1 MNADFY
7 DRALRRIRLLA
18 LCISIGGA
26 VGVLALSGGRPA
38 VGFLLGAALS
48 ALNFQALTMFAAA
61 LGATSKLG
69 ATTKPRTT
77 AAVSIALRYA
87 VIGCALYVIL
97 KLLGFAP
104 LPVLAGLLAP
114 FGATILEVF
123 YELIFC
129 ANER

>member
-1 MNADFY
+1 MNDLFY
-7 DRALRRIRLLA
+7 DRALQRIRLLA
-18 LCISIGGA
+18 LCIGIAGA
-26 VGVLALSGGRPA
+26 AGILALYGGRPA
-38 VGFLLGAALS
+38 LGFLLGAALS
-48 ALNFQALTMFAAA
+48 ALNFQVVTMFAA
-61 LGATSKLG
+61 GIG
-69 ATTKPRTT
+69 ATTRPRTAT
-77 AAVSIALRYA
+77 ALSIALRYA

-123 YELIFC
+123 YELIFR

>member
-1 MNADFY
+1 MKASASGDFY
-7 DRALRRIRLLA
+7 NRALRRIRLLA
-18 LCISIGGA
+18 LCIA
-26 VGVLALSGGRPA
+26 VAGTAGILALYGGRPA
-38 VGFLLGAALS
+38 LGFLLGAALS
-48 ALNFQALTMFAAA
+48 ALNFQAVTMFAAV
-61 LGATSKLG
+61 LGANTR
-69 ATTKPRTT
+69 PRT
-77 AAVSIALRYA
+77 AAALSIALRYT

-123 YELIFC
+123 YELIFR

>member
-1 MNADFY
+1 MNDLFY

-18 LCISIGGA
+18 LCIGIGGA
-26 VGVLALSGGRPA
+26 AGILAFYGGRPA
-38 VGFLLGAALS
+38 LGFLLGAALS
-48 ALNFQALTMFAAA
+48 ALNFQVVTMFAA
-61 LGATSKLG
+61 GLG
-69 ATTKPRTT
+69 ATTRPRAA

-87 VIGCALYVIL
+87 VIGFALYVIL

-123 YELIFC
+123 YELIFR
-129 ANER
+129 ANGQ

>member
-26 VGVLALSGGRPA
+26 AGVLALSGGRPA

-48 ALNFQALTMFAAA
+48 ALNFQALTMFA
-61 LGATSKLG
+61 GWLG
-69 ATTKPRTT
+69 ATTKPRTA

>member
-1 MNADFY
+1 MKDSASGDFY
-7 DRALRRIRLLA
+7 GRALRRIRLLA
-18 LCISIGGA
+18 FCIGIAGA
-26 VGVLALSGGRPA
+26 AGILARYGGRSA
-38 VGFLLGAALS
+38 LGFLLGAALS
-48 ALNFQALTMFAAA
+48 AFNFQTVTMFAAA
-61 LGATSKLG
+61 LGAT
-69 ATTKPRTT
+69 TRPRTA

-87 VIGCALYVIL
+87 VIGCALYVIV

>member
-1 MNADFY
+1 MNDLFY

-18 LCISIGGA
+18 LCIGIAGA
-26 VGVLALSGGRPA
+26 AGILALYGGRPA
-38 VGFLLGAALS
+38 LGFLLGAALS
-48 ALNFQALTMFAAA
+48 ALNFQVVTMFAA
-61 LGATSKLG
+61 GIG
-69 ATTKPRTT
+69 ATTRPRTAT
-77 AAVSIALRYA
+77 ALSIALRYA

>member
-1 MNADFY
+1 MKNSAGDDFY

-18 LCISIGGA
+18 FCIGIAGTAGILA
-26 VGVLALSGGRPA
+26 VYGGRPA
-38 VGFLLGAALS
+38 LGFLFGVALS
-48 ALNFQALTMFAAA
+48 AFNFQAVTMFAA
-61 LGATSKLG
+61 GLG
-69 ATTKPRTT
+69 ATTRPRTA

-123 YELIFC
+123 YELIFR

>member
-1 MNADFY
+1 MNDLFY

-18 LCISIGGA
+18 LCIGIAGA
-26 VGVLALSGGRPA
+26 AGILALYGGRPA
-38 VGFLLGAALS
+38 LGFLLGAALS
-48 ALNFQALTMFAAA
+48 ALNFQVVTMFAA
-61 LGATSKLG
+61 GIG
-69 ATTKPRTT
+69 ATTRPRTAT
-77 AAVSIALRYA
+77 ALSIALRYA

-123 YELIFC
+123 YELIC
-129 ANER
+129 RANGQ